1 MKISDDSSTHD
12 SSSDDFFENNSS
24 YELKHSRKS
33 EVTASRNASG
43 REKKGNKFNWK
54 KEQMKNLFGTTY
66 ITH

>member
-1 MKISDDSSTHD
+1 MKISDDRSTHD

-43 REKKGNKFNWK
+43 REKKGNKFN
-54 KEQMKNLFGTTY
+54 
-66 ITH
+66 